1 MFITD
6 QASCLTFLMSIQIY
20 VYMCMC
26 VCMYVY
32 IYIYT
37 YVIIYNFSVDVGM
50 VHTIAIEIVRAPL
63 LGARHY
69 KLM

>member
-1 MFITD
+1 MLDFFD
-6 QASCLTFLMSIQIY
+6 EYSNLCVY
-20 VYMCMC
+20 VYVC
-26 VCMYVY
+26 VYVY